1 MKNFILYSIKLLLI
15 TFVLLVSLE
24 FVYSNVYACN
34 YSRSKF
40 QFLRSYNNQF
50 IDYVFLGSSRVE
62 NAIIPNQITSLTGKK
77 AVNFGFQAAKLKD
90 VLFLL
95 KMLKEYNITN
105 EKVLIQ
111 IDYIYNLE
119 DGYSNILEYNAIPF
133 LKESNNVRAHLSS
146 LDIEKRYLFEFPFI
160 RYALYDQKNGFREL
174 IANLVLKK
182 KIYEKQKGFVKID
195 EHIADIQ
202 MSLPNEIIA
211 ENNFLD
217 EITLFAKSN
226 DINVVFYTAPF
237 RSNTK
242 NLNYI
247 QKLSE
252 KIPNLYD
259 FSTAIK
265 DETLFKD
272 GSHLNYN
279 GAVYFTELLT
289 QDILLKE

>member
-1 MKNFILYSIKLLLI
+1 M
-15 TFVLLVSLE
+15 
-24 FVYSNVYACN
+24 
-34 YSRSKF
+34 
-40 QFLRSYNNQF
+40 
-50 IDYVFLGSSRVE
+50 
-62 NAIIPNQITSLTGKK
+62 
-77 AVNFGFQAAKLKD
+77 
-90 VLFLL
+90 
-95 KMLKEYNITN
+95 
-105 EKVLIQ
+105 
-111 IDYIYNLE
+111 
-119 DGYSNILEYNAIPF
+119 
-133 LKESNNVRAHLSS
+133 
-146 LDIEKRYLFEFPFI
+146 
-160 RYALYDQKNGFREL
+160 
-174 IANLVLKK
+174 
-182 KIYEKQKGFVKID
+182 YEKQKGFVKID
-195 EHIADIQ
+195 GHIADIQ

-247 QKLSE
+247 QKLNE